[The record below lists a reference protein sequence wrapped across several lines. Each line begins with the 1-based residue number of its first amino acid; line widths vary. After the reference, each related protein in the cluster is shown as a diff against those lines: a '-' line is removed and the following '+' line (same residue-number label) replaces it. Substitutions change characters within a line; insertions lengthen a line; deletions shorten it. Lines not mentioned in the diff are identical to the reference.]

1 MGRGTNIFLGI
12 KAGTT
17 TKKTA
22 FSECSSK
29 TLKERVQIFSK
40 EYITW
45 QEYTENNTIPST
57 FNDDRAGGIVHF
69 ILKPTDA
76 LKMNTK

>member
-22 FSECSSK
+22 FSEWPSK
-29 TLKERVQIFSK
+29 TLNERVQIFSK

-45 QEYTENNTIPST
+45 QEHTEINIINFQS
-57 FNDDRAGGIVHF
+57 
-69 ILKPTDA
+69 
-76 LKMNTK
+76 

>member
-22 FSECSSK
+22 FSEWPSK
-29 TLKERVQIFSK
+29 TLNERVQIFSK

-45 QEYTENNTIPST
+45 QEHTENNIIN
-57 FNDDRAGGIVHF
+57 F
-69 ILKPTDA
+69 
-76 LKMNTK
+76 

>member
-17 TKKTA
+17 TKKTD
-22 FSECSSK
+22 FSEWPSK

-45 QEYTENNTIPST
+45 QEHTENNTIN
-57 FNDDRAGGIVHF
+57 F
-69 ILKPTDA
+69 
-76 LKMNTK
+76 